1 MWSWD
6 APFFGA
12 PSFRLTVKKPNASK
26 TTEGLS
32 VRKNSTDNKTAK
44 RAIAESDGKRTTVSK
59 RIPRNKIQL
68 LLDRIDA
75 IFKYVPPQIKE
86 EQLLTIERA
95 LTILDSCND
104 RKRYI
109 TEDEAVDFFTRE
121 QLQRMLL
128 MKDGKMMIR

>member
-1 MWSWD
+1 M
-6 APFFGA
+6 
-12 PSFRLTVKKPNASK
+12 
-26 TTEGLS
+26 
-32 VRKNSTDNKTAK
+32 RKNSTDNKTAK

-75 IFKYVPPQIKE
+75 KFKYVPPQIKE